1 MDSQTDRRRLESFCL
16 DGMIENG
23 STPQTPENRLNENF
37 TKKEFQELWNRIN
50 HKYAYT
56 VNFERQGT
64 DRESHCCHQQGTGG
78 FETEL
83 RGNPRSAE
91 DGTET

>member
-37 TKKEFQELWNRIN
+37 TKKEFRNSGIASTTNMPIR
-50 HKYAYT
+50 
-56 VNFERQGT
+56 
-64 DRESHCCHQQGTGG
+64 
-78 FETEL
+78 
-83 RGNPRSAE
+83 
-91 DGTET
+91 